1 MRAHGLVR
9 NLFWLAEARLRDAEV
24 VAIEIAPSE
33 ERDEAAIEAL
43 PVGDAGAS
51 DVVMLRGRN
60 LGGLSRAKDIE
71 WLESLATQKPEPKLR
86 RMRVSLPGV
95 EPGAAGHGAAF
106 RHLVAEVEALRR
118 ARRHRTALKPGW
130 REDFRNWRD
139 NVAER
144 AYGLSGLGAGVA
156 VVAGPGRRSFGFVPA
171 LFARTEERRGGE
183 ECRYW
188 GV

>member
-24 VAIEIAPSE
+24 VAVEIAPSE
-33 ERDEAAIEAL
+33 ERDETAIEPL
-43 PVGDAGAS
+43 PVGDAGAA
-51 DVVMLRGRN
+51 DIIVLRGRN

-71 WLESLATQKPEPKLR
+71 WLESLASQKPEPKLR
-86 RMRVSLPGV
+86 RMRVCLPGV
-95 EPGAAGHGAAF
+95 EAAGSQGAAF

-118 ARRHRTALKPGW
+118 TRRHRTALKPGW
-130 REDFRNWRD
+130 REDFRNWRG